1 MRMRKVFVSG
11 ICLVGVLGPGFFGDT
26 VSGKEVELGQV
37 VVTATRTEVEISD
50 APQSISVITKEE
62 IRNTP
67 DRTIPEIIQRAA
79 GVQINQNG
87 PIGSISTVQIRGSE
101 AGQVLILI
109 DGRRINDAQNGQFDL
124 SNLPLTKDDIERIE
138 VLRGGASALYGSDA
152 MGGVVNIITK
162 TPTREPS
169 TRVAASVG
177 RFGTQEYS
185 LSSRWKPGPL
195 GYGLFASWGRSDGY
209 RPNSDYQGL
218 TLGGEL
224 YYDLPW
230 KGELKVSA
238 RNIQKEIGLPGPINF
253 TDPDDRQKDNL
264 TQLDLNYRD
273 KIGSNVTLDFK
284 GWQNI
289 NRNTFDPGTQGF
301 SSGSFT
307 VNNSYATG
315 GNFQAT
321 ALIGSANLVT
331 GGIEAIQNRVDSSA
345 SGVHQGTTGA
355 IYLQDEIEVAKPV
368 TATLGLRYDANS
380 LFQDQLDPRAALL
393 VRLPWETRVRASVA
407 RSYRAPTFNDLFWPA
422 TGFTEGNPN
431 LQPEKAWSYELGGE
445 KKFGDLAIFKVAG
458 FYRDVTNLILWA
470 PGTDFV
476 WRPSNV
482 QSAHIW
488 GAETELVFHPWKGL
502 SIPLNYSYLYPQDQ
516 STGGPITNKPKHIV
530 NAGVEYVTSFGLKS
544 SLKGRYVQYY
554 VNSTST
560 LNRDYFVVD
569 ARLAYEFKVYQK
581 FKGEGFVS
589 LTNAFDRHYQ
599 INEGYP
605 MPPSS
610 LNGGVSFAF

>member
-1 MRMRKVFVSG
+1 M
-11 ICLVGVLGPGFFGDT
+11 
-26 VSGKEVELGQV
+26 GQV

-50 APQSISVITKEE
+50 SPQPISVITKEE
-62 IRNTP
+62 IMNTP

-87 PIGSISTVQIRGSE
+87 PIGSVTSAQIRGSE

-124 SNLPLTKDDIERIE
+124 SNLPLTKDEIERIE

-152 MGGVVNIITK
+152 MGGVINIITK
-162 TPTREPS
+162 SPSKEPS
-169 TRVAASVG
+169 ARIASSFG

-185 LSSRWKPGPL
+185 LSTRWKPGDL
-195 GYGLFASWGRSDGY
+195 GGGLFASWGRSDGY
-209 RPNSDYQGL
+209 RPNSDYQGV

-230 KGELKVSA
+230 KGEVKVSA
-238 RNIQKEIGLPGPINF
+238 RNIQKEIGVPGPINF
-253 TDPDDRQKDNL
+253 TDPDDREKDNL

-289 NRNTFDPGTQGF
+289 NRQTFDPGTQGF
-301 SSGSFT
+301 SAGSPT
-307 VNNSYATG
+307 VNKSYATG

-321 ALIGSANLVT
+321 ASIGSANLVT

-380 LFQDQLDPRAALL
+380 LFENQLDPRAAIL
-393 VRLPWETRVRASVA
+393 VRLPWESRIRASVA

-422 TGFTEGNPN
+422 TGFTAGNPN

-458 FYRDVTNLILWA
+458 FYRDVTDLILWA
-470 PGTDFV
+470 PDADFV
-476 WRPSNV
+476 WRPTNI
-482 QSAHIW
+482 QTAHIW
-488 GAETELVFHPWKGL
+488 GAETELVFYPWKGL

-516 STGGPITNKPKHIV
+516 VDRGT
-530 NAGVEYVTSFGLKS
+530 
-544 SLKGRYVQYY
+544 
-554 VNSTST
+554 
-560 LNRDYFVVD
+560 DY
-569 ARLAYEFKVYQK
+569 E
-581 FKGEGFVS
+581 
-589 LTNAFDRHYQ
+589 
-599 INEGYP
+599 
-605 MPPSS
+605 
-610 LNGGVSFAF
+610 